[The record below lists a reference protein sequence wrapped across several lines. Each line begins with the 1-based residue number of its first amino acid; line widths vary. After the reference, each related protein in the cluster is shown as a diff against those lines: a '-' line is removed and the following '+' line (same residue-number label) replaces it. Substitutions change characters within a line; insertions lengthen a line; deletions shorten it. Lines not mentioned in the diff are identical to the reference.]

1 MRVFYIFLLFL
12 LPSIVICQI
21 DAGLAE
27 AFQTNLD
34 EKRMELNAKGLG
46 AAIVVPTGEIWEGV
60 SGVSGAGT
68 NLTTEFT
75 FGVGSVTK
83 TLTAAVLAELHVEGV
98 LSLDDP
104 LSKWLPTYQNVDS
117 TATIRQCLNH
127 TSGIF
132 DYRADTVL
140 FETVLGNSEKIWTPE
155 EILATFV
162 HAPNFAP
169 GQGWSYS
176 NTNYTLAGMVIKAA
190 TGKEYYELFKEK
202 FFDPLE
208 MTTTITAPFQ
218 QGINPLADL
227 WFDAFIPGIPLNISN
242 LYSTDGMFSIGNSAG
257 GVVSV
262 PKDMAI
268 WIKALVTGK
277 AISAEAFEEM
287 KQFIP
292 RPAGGGYGLGLTS
305 GNLRGE
311 NVLGHSGNIIYVS
324 EVFYFPGLDIS
335 IALHSNDG
343 TKFNIQPI
351 MADLME
357 TYKNYEPSAVYEIT
371 DQQNISIYPN
381 PVSEF
386 VNLEF
391 ELEHSSNVSIA
402 IFDIFGKKVRT
413 LFAGNLFAG
422 KYQKQFDL
430 DIVNGTY
437 LIKLEIGENTFVER
451 VVKY

>member
-1 MRVFYIFLLFL
+1 MRVFYSFLFFL
-12 LPSIVICQI
+12 LPSIIFCQV
-21 DAGLAE
+21 DPGLAE
-27 AFQTNLD
+27 ALQTTLD

-60 SGVSGAGT
+60 SGVSGTGT
-68 NLTTEFT
+68 DLTTEFT

-83 TLTAAVLAELHVEGV
+83 SITAAIVAELHVEGV

-104 LSKWLPTYQNVDS
+104 LSKWLPTYPNVDS

-127 TSGIF
+127 TTGIF
-132 DYRADTVL
+132 DYRADPEL
-140 FETVLGNSEKIWTPE
+140 FEIVLGDSEKIWTPE
-155 EILATFV
+155 EILARFV

-169 GQGWSYS
+169 GEDWSYS
-176 NTNYTLAGMVIKAA
+176 NTNYTLAGMVVKAA
-190 TGKEYYELFKEK
+190 TGKEYYELYKEK
-202 FFDPLE
+202 LFDPLG
-208 MTTTITAPFQ
+208 MTTTIAAPFQ
-218 QGINPLADL
+218 QRTNPLADL
-227 WFDAFIPGIPLNISN
+227 WFDALIPGIPLNISN

-268 WIKALVTGK
+268 WMKALVTGK

-292 RPAGGGYGLGLTS
+292 RPNGGGYGLGLTS
-305 GNLRGE
+305 GSLRGE

-324 EVFYFPGLDIS
+324 EVFYFPSLDIS

-357 TYKNYEPSAVYEIT
+357 TYKNYSPSPLNEIT
-371 DQQNISIYPN
+371 GQQNISIYPN

-386 VNLEF
+386 INLNF
-391 ELEHSSNVSIA
+391 ELEQSSNVSVSV
-402 IFDIFGKKVRT
+402 FDIFGKKVQT
-413 LFAGNLFAG
+413 LYAGTLSTG
-422 KYQKQFDL
+422 KYQRQFDL

-437 LIKLEIGENTFVER
+437 LIKLEIGENAFVER